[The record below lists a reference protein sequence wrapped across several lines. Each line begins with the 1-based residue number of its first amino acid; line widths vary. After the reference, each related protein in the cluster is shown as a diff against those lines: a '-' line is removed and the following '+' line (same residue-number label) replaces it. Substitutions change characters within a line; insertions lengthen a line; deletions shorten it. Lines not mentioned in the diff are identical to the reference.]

1 MILALKE
8 FHLTDFLMKN
18 SWMYRTWKAQGTRKD
33 FEVNKTIEQYQN
45 WIKIMTEIKTQ
56 LTLLEYGDIL
66 MTLALILNYI
76 KFWKLGFKKRAI

>member
-1 MILALKE
+1 
-8 FHLTDFLMKN
+8 
-18 SWMYRTWKAQGTRKD
+18 MYRTWKAQGTRKD